1 MHAHAHLETRKES
14 PRSSYTKGGVRC
26 HQAIQV
32 HMLKERLAAI
42 EDSLRRK
49 AKPEQPRPVPPI
61 RIFQAPGEAGT
72 LTLAEYLEML
82 VELMR

>member
-1 MHAHAHLETRKES
+1 
-14 PRSSYTKGGVRC
+14 
-26 HQAIQV
+26 
-32 HMLKERLAAI
+32 MLKERLAAI
-42 EDSLRRK
+42 EDSLRRQ
-49 AKPEQPRPVPPI
+49 AKPEQSRPVPPI

>member
-1 MHAHAHLETRKES
+1 
-14 PRSSYTKGGVRC
+14 
-26 HQAIQV
+26 
-32 HMLKERLAAI
+32 MLKERLAAI
-42 EDSLRRK
+42 EDSLRRQ
-49 AKPEQPRPVPPI
+49 AKPEQPRPLPPI